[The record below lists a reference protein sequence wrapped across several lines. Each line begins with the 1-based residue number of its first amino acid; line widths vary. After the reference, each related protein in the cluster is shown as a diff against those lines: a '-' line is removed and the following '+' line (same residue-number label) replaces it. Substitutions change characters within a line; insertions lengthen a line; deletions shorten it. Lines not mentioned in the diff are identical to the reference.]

1 MSLLCLNAGSSS
13 LKFALFDHGEP
24 SAGAALPEA
33 TLRGEIDA
41 PGGRAQLRVQAA
53 GQPPQVLPAGGV
65 RGQIGSEVAWL
76 LDWLRGQ
83 GLAPPRTVVHRI
95 VHGGETFTAAT
106 VVTPAVLAQL
116 AALAA
121 LAPLHQGPGL
131 DGVRAAQAALPQARH
146 VACFDTAFHAGQAA
160 AMRRYAIPAE
170 WDARGF
176 RKYGFHGLSY
186 AAIARQLPAWLGV
199 RAEAAVVVAHLGSG
213 ASLCGLRGRRSVST
227 TMGLTPLDGLVM
239 ATRSGALDPG
249 LVLLLCRQPGMDAAA
264 VEDLLYHRS
273 GLLGVSGRSGDLRDL
288 AAADDDPAARLAI
301 DLFVASV
308 VRLVGAVAADL
319 GGLDALVFTGGI
331 GTHQPAIR
339 AEVVRRLGWLGLR
352 LDAAANAAGTGCI
365 SASDSAVPVLAL
377 ATDEEAMM
385 ALEAAALPEETA

>member
-13 LKFALFDHGEP
+13 LKFALFDRGEA

-33 TLRGEIDA
+33 SLRGEIDA

-95 VHGGETFTAAT
+95 VHGGEAFTAAT

-186 AAIARQLPAWLGV
+186 AAIARQLPAWLGA

-213 ASLCGLRGRRSVST
+213 ASLCGLRGRRSVAT

-288 AAADDDPAARLAI
+288 AAADDPAARLAI
-301 DLFVASV
+301 ELFVASV

-352 LDAAANAAGTGCI
+352 LDAAANAAGPGRI